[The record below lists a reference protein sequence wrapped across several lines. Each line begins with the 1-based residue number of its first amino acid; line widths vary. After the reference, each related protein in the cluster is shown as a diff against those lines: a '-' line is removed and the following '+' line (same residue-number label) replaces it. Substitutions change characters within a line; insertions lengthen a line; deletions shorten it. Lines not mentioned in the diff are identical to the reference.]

1 MTVNPLAAGSGAM
14 ILDSQFQITL
24 TAIGQ
29 PLVASTNDSALL
41 AGPQSAVYV
50 PIYADYASQ
59 PGTIIGF
66 VYYNN
71 WSYHERQSDA
81 RPGCRRRA
89 NWRSKRVADDGL
101 AAAGGARSG
110 GRFRRCF
117 RTMRACSPST
127 RSMPRR
133 WSTVTSARTHPIPD
147 LQISVSTH
155 HPNPHP

>member
-1 MTVNPLAAGSGAM
+1 MRS
-14 ILDSQFQITL
+14 ILDSQFRITL

-41 AGPQSAVYV
+41 TGPQSAVYV

-101 AAAGGARSG
+101 APAGGARPG
-110 GRFRRCF
+110 GRFRDVSGPCEPCSANTRC
-117 RTMRACSPST
+117 MRRP
-127 RSMPRR
+127 
-133 WSTVTSARTHPIPD
+133 W
-147 LQISVSTH
+147 
-155 HPNPHP
+155 